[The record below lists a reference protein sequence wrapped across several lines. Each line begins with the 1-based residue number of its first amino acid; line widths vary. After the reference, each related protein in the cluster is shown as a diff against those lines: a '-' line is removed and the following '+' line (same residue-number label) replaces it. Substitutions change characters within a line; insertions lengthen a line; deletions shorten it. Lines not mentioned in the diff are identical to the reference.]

1 MADTN
6 PTMPSSATISGRELL
21 QWRRERLRE
30 GGTSAELDWLLDT
43 GAGLSWQQQQA
54 LRMDPRSTVEIRQNL
69 HQLAHLWQRYRQQ
82 QQPLQYLVGRC
93 RWREFELAV
102 APGVL
107 IPRPETEL
115 LVDVACRLMADR
127 PTGSRLWADL
137 GCGSGCLAL
146 GLAAA
151 FPHSRGFAVEKDPRA
166 LTVAARNLQRATG
179 QVQLL
184 GGSWWTP
191 LASWAGRLD
200 LVVSNP
206 PYIPTATLERLDP
219 LVRDHEPRAALDG
232 GADGLDGFRAL
243 LQGIDTLAP
252 GGWLVVEHM
261 QGQASALAHL
271 FAAAGLEALEHHQDI
286 EGNNRFLAGRTKT
299 VR

>member
-6 PTMPSSATISGRELL
+6 PTVPRSATISGSDLL
-21 QWRRERLRE
+21 QWRRELLRE
-30 GGTSAELDWLLDT
+30 GGSSAELDWLLDT

-54 LRMDPRSTVEIRQNL
+54 LRLDPHSTTEIRQSL
-69 HQLAHLWQRYRQQ
+69 SQLTELWQRYRQQ

-93 RWREFELAV
+93 RWREFELSV
-102 APGVL
+102 GPGVL

-115 LVDVACRLMADR
+115 LVDVACQLMADR
-127 PTGSRLWADL
+127 PTGSQLWADL

-151 FPHSRGFAVEKDPRA
+151 FPHSRGFAVENDPQA
-166 LTVAARNLQRATG
+166 LRIAARNLQRAAG
-179 QVQLL
+179 QIQLL
-184 GGSWWTP
+184 GGSWWSP
-191 LASWAGRLD
+191 LIPWAGHLD

-206 PYIPTATLERLDP
+206 PYIPTATLEHLDP
-219 LVRDHEPRAALDG
+219 IVRDHEPRAALDG
-232 GADGLDGFRAL
+232 GADGLDSFRAL

-261 QGQASALAHL
+261 QGQASTLAQL
-271 FAAAGLEALEHHQDI
+271 FASAGLETLEHHQDI
-286 EGNNRFLAGRTKT
+286 EGNDRFLAGRART

>member
-1 MADTN
+1 MADIN
-6 PTMPSSATISGRELL
+6 PTVPPSAIISGRELL
-21 QWRRERLRE
+21 QWRRKLLCE
-30 GGTSAELDWLLDT
+30 GGSSAELDWLLDT
-43 GAGLSWQQQQA
+43 GAGLSWEQLQA
-54 LRMDPRSTVEIRQNL
+54 LRLDPRSTVEIRQNL
-69 HQLAHLWQRYRQQ
+69 SQLEHLWQRYRQR

-102 APGVL
+102 GPGVL

-115 LVDVACRLMADR
+115 LVDVACQLMADR
-127 PTGSRLWADL
+127 PTGSWLWADL
-137 GCGSGCLAL
+137 GSGSGCLAL

-151 FPHSRGFAVEKDPRA
+151 FPHSRGFAVEKDPWA
-166 LTVAARNLQRATG
+166 LKVAARNLQRATG

-184 GGSWWTP
+184 NGSWWTP
-191 LASWAGRLD
+191 LVPWAGGLD

-206 PYIPTATLERLDP
+206 PYIPTATLEHLDP

-232 GADGLDGFRAL
+232 GADGLEGFRAI

-261 QGQASALAHL
+261 QGQASALAQL